1 MSRSLNLRPLART
14 DLRAIW
20 DHSATHWGQT
30 KAETYLHGLGQL
42 FALLA
47 CHPEI
52 ARERKDFR
60 PPVRLHPYQSHLVIF
75 TNTDHALEII
85 RVVHNR
91 SNWAHLISDE

>member
-1 MSRSLNLRPLART
+1 MSRNLILRPLAQA

-20 DHSATHWGQT
+20 DHTATHWGQT

-42 FALLA
+42 FSLLTD
-47 CHPEI
+47 HPEI

-75 TNTDHALEII
+75 TSDDPTLEII

-91 SNWAHLISDE
+91 SNWVELFSD